1 MSEPVGKKHVDETQ
15 KHWLVSKGCAALRQA
30 VEAVPI
36 HDTVRAEWLCEMIQV
51 VVRGERTLEEAEIT
65 LAKVWR

>member
-1 MSEPVGKKHVDETQ
+1 MSDLLGKKHVDETG
-15 KHWLVSKGCAALRQA
+15 KHWLVPKGQAALRQA

-65 LAKVWR
+65 LA